1 MSGSSVAVGA
11 PNASRPA
18 SPKLSQPDLGGR
30 GEWIALVL
38 LMALF
43 WTVPLVLG
51 GFYLYL
57 GLVVAIYAIAALGLQ
72 VMVGLAGQLSLGHAA
87 FLGIGAYTAIL
98 LEKGIGLSF
107 LPALAA
113 AGLAAAAAGLLM
125 AQLIRL
131 SGVYFKIA
139 TFGFGIVVYQV
150 LTNWSSLTGGHVGVR
165 AIPPI
170 VILNLQITTRVG
182 LFVVEMATLT
192 IVYALLVR
200 LCHGRI
206 GRALRAIGQNET
218 AARSVGIRVDR
229 YRMIVITLGSGIAG
243 LAGAF
248 LPHLMRFLSPESFT
262 WYDSL
267 VMLIMIT
274 VGGLASLP
282 GAIVGAAVLTIVP
295 EYLRDFAQYKM
306 LAFGVLLVASMIVM
320 PAGMAGAVRIAL
332 DGILRRGGR
341 YP

>member
-1 MSGSSVAVGA
+1 
-11 PNASRPA
+11 
-18 SPKLSQPDLGGR
+18 
-30 GEWIALVL
+30 
-38 LMALF
+38 MALL
-43 WTVPLVLG
+43 WTVPLLPG
-51 GFYLYL
+51 GFYFYL

-98 LEKGIGLSF
+98 LEKGVGLSF
-107 LPALAA
+107 LPAL
-113 AGLAAAAAGLLM
+113 AAAGLLM

-139 TFGFGIVVYQV
+139 TFGFGIVVYQI

-182 LFVVEMATLT
+182 LFAVEMAALT
-192 IVYALLVR
+192 IIYVLLVR

-218 AARSVGIRVDR
+218 AARSMGIRVDR

-267 VMLIMIT
+267 LVLIMIT
-274 VGGLASLP
+274 VGGLGSLP
-282 GAIVGAAVLTIVP
+282 GAIVGAALLTIVP

-306 LAFGVLLVASMIVM
+306 LAFGVLLIVSMILM
-320 PAGMAGAVRIAL
+320 PAGVAGVLRAAL
-332 DGILRRGGR
+332 IGTLRRGGR
-341 YP
+341 VQ

>member
-1 MSGSSVAVGA
+1 MNGISVAANSSDA
-11 PNASRPA
+11 PEAAP
-18 SPKLSQPDLGGR
+18 PKLSQPDLGGQ
-30 GEWIALVL
+30 GDWIALVL

-87 FLGIGAYTAIL
+87 FLGIGAYAAVL

-139 TFGFGIVVYQV
+139 TFAFGIVVYQV

-170 VILNLQITTRVG
+170 VILNLQVTTRVG
-182 LFVVEMATLT
+182 LFVVEAATLT
-192 IVYALLVR
+192 IIYVLLVR

-243 LAGAF
+243 VAGAF

-267 VMLIMIT
+267 VVLIMIT

-306 LAFGVLLVASMIVM
+306 LAFGVLLIVSMILM

-341 YP
+341 SQ